1 MVVGLESFK
10 KWFKDYEEQYVIIG
24 GTACSLLMMDE
35 GLDFRATK
43 DLDMVLIIEAITP
56 EFGKCFWEY
65 ILNAEYEHKNKSTGL
80 PQFYQV
86 CRKAPCFSTGDIRH
100 VRRICVSN

>member
-56 EFGKCFWEY
+56 EFGKCF
-65 ILNAEYEHKNKSTGL
+65 
-80 PQFYQV
+80 
-86 CRKAPCFSTGDIRH
+86 
-100 VRRICVSN
+100 

>member
-43 DLDMVLIIEAITP
+43 DIDMVLIIEAITP

-80 PQFYQV
+80 P
-86 CRKAPCFSTGDIRH
+86 
-100 VRRICVSN
+100 